1 MSQNLGQSNH
11 QFYNIFTTQNV
22 DQGQKW
28 GQEALDQRRFGEN
41 GDEQIKMS
49 STSSPTLQR
58 MIVERQKKQRT
69 STWTRR

>member
-1 MSQNLGQSNH
+1 
-11 QFYNIFTTQNV
+11 V

-28 GQEALDQRRFGEN
+28 GQEALDQRRFDEN

-58 MIVERQKKQRT
+58 MVVEMQKKQRT